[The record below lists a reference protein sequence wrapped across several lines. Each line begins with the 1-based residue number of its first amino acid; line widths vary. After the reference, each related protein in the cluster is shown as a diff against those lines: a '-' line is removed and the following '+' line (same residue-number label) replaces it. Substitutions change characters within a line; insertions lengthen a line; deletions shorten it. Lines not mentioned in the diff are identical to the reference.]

1 MVCFAFGSPNGVSQ
15 LASKVHKHSFMTF
28 FFSDD
33 WVASADVSNMAY
45 FAAAVASFVSVG
57 TVFPVVVGFIF
68 STASTRFARH
78 VCILSTDEFF

>member
-68 STASTRFARH
+68 STASTWFAWH
-78 VCILSTDEFF
+78 VFLSTDEFF